1 MQRSRVQAA
10 APLFAKHRDPFSFPA
25 KFWRDVVRSAVPMIV
40 ILLASCATGFAG
52 RAHAQSAIVAQS
64 QSASTADPF
73 ARFVIEAAHRF
84 SVPASWIGAVMA
96 MESGGDVLALSPQ
109 GAMGLMQIMPDT
121 WAGLRVRHGF
131 GADPYEPRDNILAGA
146 AYLREMHDRY
156 GSPGFLAAYN
166 AGPARYDEYLAT
178 GRELPAETQ
187 LYVAMLAP
195 LIGEGQANGMVTVS
209 RRVMSWH
216 DAPLFAAR
224 DQNSPATLPSSFR
237 SSSDRTLAGR
247 SVAGVSALAPQADG
261 LFVRRGTAKQLP

>member
-10 APLFAKHRDPFSFPA
+10 ASLFARRRGPFSFPA
-25 KFWRDVVRSAVPMIV
+25 KLRREVVRSAVPMIV
-40 ILLASCATGFAG
+40 ILLTSCATEFAG
-52 RAHAQSAIVAQS
+52 RAHAQSAVVAQS
-64 QSASTADPF
+64 QGASTADPF

-84 SVPASWIGAVMA
+84 GVPVSWISAVMA

-121 WAGLRVRHGF
+121 WAGLRVRHGL

-166 AGPARYDEYLAT
+166 AGPTRYDECLAT

-187 LYVAMLAP
+187 LYVARLAP
-195 LIGEGQANGMVTVS
+195 LIGEGQANGMVTVN
-209 RRVMSWH
+209 RRALSWK
-216 DAPLFAAR
+216 DSPLFAAR
-224 DQNSPATLPSSFR
+224 DQGSPAATSSSFR
-237 SSSDRTLAGR
+237 TSSDRTSASR
-247 SVAGVSALAPQADG
+247 SVVGASALAPQADG
-261 LFVRRGTAKQLP
+261 LFVPGGNAMRLP

>member
-1 MQRSRVQAA
+1 V
-10 APLFAKHRDPFSFPA
+10 PL
-25 KFWRDVVRSAVPMIV
+25 IV
-40 ILLASCATGFAG
+40 ILLASCATGFTG
-52 RAHAQSAIVAQS
+52 RVHAQSAVAAQS

-73 ARFVIEAAHRF
+73 ARFVVEAAHRF
-84 SVPASWIGAVMA
+84 GVRASWIGAVMA

-121 WAGLRVRHGF
+121 WAGLRARHGL

-146 AYLREMHDRY
+146 AYLREMLDHY

-195 LIGEGQANGMVTVS
+195 LIGEGQADGMGAVN
-209 RRVMSWH
+209 RRVMSWR
-216 DAPLFAAR
+216 DSPLFAAR
-224 DQNSPATLPSSFR
+224 DQGSPAAASSPIR
-237 SSSDRTLAGR
+237 TSSDRALAGR
-247 SVAGVSALAPQADG
+247 SVAGGSALVPQVGG
-261 LFVRRGTAKQLP
+261 LFVRRGNAMRLP